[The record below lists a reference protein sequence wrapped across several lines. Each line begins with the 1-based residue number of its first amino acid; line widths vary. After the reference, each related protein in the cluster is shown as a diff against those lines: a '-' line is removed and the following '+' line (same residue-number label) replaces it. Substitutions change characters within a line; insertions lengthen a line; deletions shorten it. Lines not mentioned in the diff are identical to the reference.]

1 MKQSQGEFEGLATY
15 TIEVDGQERSYEVFE
30 PSAYAGKLPAIFMFH
45 GSQSSGEELSKYIE
59 FNKIAEKEK
68 YLVIYPNAL
77 VGNWAEACDCNIA
90 DRLEVKDIEFVYSII
105 DQIKSNY
112 TVDLENIYAV
122 GYSQGGL
129 FTDRIACEMS
139 NVFKGAIVVAANMS
153 VPLSISCEPSELMPI
168 TFIQGMDDVVLNY
181 YGSDNGNL
189 SLLSA
194 KETARFWAL
203 KNNIIS
209 TPITSYIPNDQDPS
223 VEVLLYKADNNQIGK
238 EVIGGL
244 NITLFSLY
252 GVGHTWPSTKEF
264 NTNSEIND
272 FILKY
277 MTGHL

>member
-1 MKQSQGEFEGLATY
+1 
-15 TIEVDGQERSYEVFE
+15 
-30 PSAYAGKLPAIFMFH
+30 
-45 GSQSSGEELSKYIE
+45 
-59 FNKIAEKEK
+59 
-68 YLVIYPNAL
+68 
-77 VGNWAEACDCNIA
+77 
-90 DRLEVKDIEFVYSII
+90 
-105 DQIKSNY
+105 
-112 TVDLENIYAV
+112 
-122 GYSQGGL
+122 
-129 FTDRIACEMS
+129 MS

-153 VPLSISCEPSELMPI
+153 VPLSINCEPSELMPI

-209 TPITSYIPNDQDPS
+209 SPITSYIPNDQDPS